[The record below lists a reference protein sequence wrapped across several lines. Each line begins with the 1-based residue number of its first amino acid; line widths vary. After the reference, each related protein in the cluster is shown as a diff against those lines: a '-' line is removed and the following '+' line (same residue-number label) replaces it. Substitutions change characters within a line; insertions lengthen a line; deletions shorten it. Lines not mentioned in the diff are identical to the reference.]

1 MKGAV
6 ACGHPGTARA
16 ARLMLEAGGNAFD
29 AALAAMMAA
38 CVAEPVFSSLGG
50 GGFLLARKA
59 SGETVL
65 YDFFVQTP
73 RRNRAPEALDF
84 LPVLADF
91 GTATQEF
98 HIGWGSIATP
108 GVVKGVFAVHEDLG
122 SLPLRDITAPA
133 IALARDGVRLRD
145 IDAFVFTVVAP
156 ILTHSPESRAI
167 FAPQKQ
173 ELLKSGALLRQPD
186 LAMTLDAL
194 TREGEGLFYQGEL
207 GRSLVE
213 ACRDRG
219 GQLQFEDLAGYRVAR
234 RQPFKR
240 RYRNVDIWTNPPPSS
255 GGILIAFAL
264 EMLSRQKGA
273 DGSFGS
279 PEHLA
284 TLAEVMALTNR
295 ARLESGFDQ
304 MAEASEF
311 FRLLDAELLAA
322 YAEQVRGR
330 PPALRGTTHISVL
343 DSAGNTASL
352 TLSNGE
358 GCGHFLPDSGI
369 MPNNMLGEQDLNVGG
384 FHGWRPGS
392 RMTSMMAPSMARWPD
407 GRMAVLGSGG
417 SNRIRIAIL
426 QVLLNLID
434 FELPV
439 KEAVEAPRI
448 HLEGNQVN
456 IEDGFNEAATQAAE
470 AFAEKS
476 KRWPKNLFFGGV
488 HAVTLDSK
496 GQIKAAGDPRRGGVF
511 DMVPN

>member
-1 MKGAV
+1 
-6 ACGHPGTARA
+6 
-16 ARLMLEAGGNAFD
+16 MLEAGGNAFD
-29 AALAAMMAA
+29 AVLAAMAAA

-73 RRNRAPEALDF
+73 RRKRAPDALDF

-108 GVVKGVFAVHEDLG
+108 GVIKGLFAVHKDLA

-133 IALARDGVRLRD
+133 IALARDGVRMRD

-156 ILTHSPESRAI
+156 ILTHSPDSRAI
-167 FAPQKQ
+167 FAPPGQG
-173 ELLKSGALLRQPD
+173 LLKSGALLRQPD
-186 LAMTLDAL
+186 LARTLDAIAN
-194 TREGEGLFYQGEL
+194 EGEALFYQGEL
-207 GRSLVE
+207 GRSLVD
-213 ACRDRG
+213 ACHDRG
-219 GQLQFEDLAGYRVAR
+219 GQLRFEDLAGYQVVR
-234 RQPFKR
+234 RQPLKR
-240 RYRNVDIWTNPPPSS
+240 RYGNVDIWTNPPPSS

-264 EMLSRQKGA
+264 ELLSRRESAGGCFGA
-273 DGSFGS
+273 L
-279 PEHLA
+279 EHLA
-284 TLAEVMALTNR
+284 SLADVMALTNR

-304 MAEASEF
+304 MAEASEYF
-311 FRLLDAELLAA
+311 QLLDAELLAA
-322 YAEQVRGR
+322 YAKQVRGR

-343 DSAGNTASL
+343 DAVGNTASL

-384 FHGWRPGS
+384 FHEWKPGS

-434 FELPV
+434 FDMPI

-448 HLEGNQVN
+448 HVEDNQVN
-456 IEDGFNEAATQAAE
+456 IEDGFDETVARAAE
-470 AFAEKS
+470 SFAEKS

-488 HAVTLDSK
+488 HAVTLDPK
-496 GQIKAAGDPRRGGVF
+496 GQIEATGDPRRGGVF
-511 DMVPN
+511 DREPN